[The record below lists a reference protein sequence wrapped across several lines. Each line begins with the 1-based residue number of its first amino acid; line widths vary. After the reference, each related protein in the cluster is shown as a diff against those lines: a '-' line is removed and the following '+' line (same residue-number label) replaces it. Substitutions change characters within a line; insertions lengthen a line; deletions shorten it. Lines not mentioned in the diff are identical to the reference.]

1 LKLAKLRARAQQRIA
16 KQAPSSWRD
25 WLPLL
30 FPNLFYHPFAAR
42 HDEFW
47 GHIETI
53 HPGIKPPA
61 FFAVWARGGGKT
73 TNAEAAAVYLGARER
88 RKFCLYTR
96 STQDKANESV
106 MNIAAMLESKR
117 LAEYYPQMAE
127 RKLGKYGNSKG
138 WRVNTLRCANGF
150 NVVALGYD
158 AAVRGIKIEEYRP
171 DIIIIDDVD
180 SKDDTY
186 DSTQK
191 KIRTL
196 TRDILPAGSTDCAV
210 IGIQNLVHHKS
221 IFTQIAEKR
230 AEFLYDRIVS
240 GPYKAVDG
248 LEYERDTEG
257 KYHIVGGV
265 ATWMGQDISTCEAQ
279 INEWGVI
286 AFLEEAQNLVKRR
299 TGRIYHAFTDANI
312 GPDSR
317 DLDYSKVSGYYHSH
331 DFGAVNHVWG
341 LWAKIGK
348 QYFLIHEEK
357 LPEGTTEARA
367 RRIKEVWR
375 KTVQYLVVEAQKEH
389 PGIALEEAIKI
400 AMSKIIAGWGGA
412 GGEKQYRLD
421 FQAHGVSIR
430 TPPTMVK
437 SSEDE
442 IVESQVR
449 HANRMFES
457 KELMICSNMV
467 YTLDQLDNCVRDD
480 KGGILDKASY
490 HFLDGCIRYFSA
502 GISTSGWVR

>member
-1 LKLAKLRARAQQRIA
+1 
-16 KQAPSSWRD
+16 
-25 WLPLL
+25 LL
-30 FPNLFYHPFAAR
+30 FPNLFYHPFTGR
-42 HDEFW
+42 HEEFW
-47 GHIETI
+47 THIESI
-53 HPGIKPPA
+53 RPGIKPPA
-61 FFAVWARGGGKT
+61 FFAIWSRGGGKT
-73 TNAEAAAVYLGARER
+73 TNAEAATVDLGANEQ

-106 MNIAAMLESKR
+106 MNIAAMLENKWI
-117 LAEYYPQMAE
+117 AEYYPQLAE

-171 DIIIIDDVD
+171 DIIIIDDID

-210 IGIQNLVHHKS
+210 IGIQNLVHYKS
-221 IFTQIAEKR
+221 IFAQIAEKR

-248 LEYERDTEG
+248 LEYERDPEG
-257 KYHIVGGV
+257 KYHIIGGV
-265 ATWMGQDISTCEAQ
+265 ATWAGQDISICEAE
-279 INEWGVI
+279 INEWGI
-286 AFLEEAQNLVKRR
+286 TAFLEEAQNLVKRR
-299 TGRIYHAFTDANI
+299 TGRVYHAFTDANI

-317 DLDYSKVSGYYHSH
+317 DLDYSQVAGYYHSH

-357 LPEGTTEARA
+357 LPEGTTDARVV
-367 RRIKEVWR
+367 RIKATWGDR
-375 KTVQYLVVEAQKEH
+375 N
-389 PGIALEEAIKI
+389 
-400 AMSKIIAGWGGA
+400 IITGWGGA
-412 GGEKQYRLD
+412 GSEKQYRLD
-421 FQAHGVSIR
+421 FQARGITIR

-457 KELMICSNMV
+457 KELMICSDMV
-467 YTLDQLDNCVRDD
+467 HTLDQLDNCIRDD

-490 HFLDGCIRYFSA
+490 HFLDCLRYFAA